1 MGLPNPNNKSNVVI
15 KGPDIYNT
23 NNEKTALYR
32 KLSTKRKAKPK
43 SNQTTAGNQNSTDE
57 STRPSW
63 FKRLFTSLS
72 KPNEKEV
79 PVLSNTNYV
88 KPLPPSYYKTN
99 SMAAPVQVQSETKNN
114 INGGFPKR
122 RKSIFKLNEHWFE
135 STTLTCAEASD
146 ALIKEFD
153 VRPSITIM
161 NIDNGPKGN
170 SITVFVLDSD
180 ERELTVTIYI
190 EDQDGAEYGF
200 KGCYIKLVRNEGS
213 HKLFKSCCENI
224 EWFVKIL

>member
-1 MGLPNPNNKSNVVI
+1 MN
-15 KGPDIYNT
+15 
-23 NNEKTALYR
+23 
-32 KLSTKRKAKPK
+32 
-43 SNQTTAGNQNSTDE
+43 
-57 STRPSW
+57 
-63 FKRLFTSLS
+63 
-72 KPNEKEV
+72 V
-79 PVLSNTNYV
+79 PV
-88 KPLPPSYYKTN
+88 K
-99 SMAAPVQVQSETKNN
+99 VQNKTKNN
-114 INGGFPKR
+114 VTNSFPKR

-170 SITVFVLDSD
+170 SITVFVLDSE

-200 KGCYIKLVRNEGS
+200 KGCYIKLVRNAGS
-213 HKLFKSCCENI
+213 HRLFRSCCENI